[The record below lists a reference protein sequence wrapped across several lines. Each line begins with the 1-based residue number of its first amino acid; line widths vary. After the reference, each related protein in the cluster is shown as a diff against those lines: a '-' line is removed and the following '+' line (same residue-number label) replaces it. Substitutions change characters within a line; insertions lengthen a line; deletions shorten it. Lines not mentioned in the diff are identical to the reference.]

1 MNKIKEIDQNLFKL
15 SEEIEKNYLAYINPV
30 NSTLQ
35 REIFFDSI
43 KKHTYTNPIFEYQ
56 KQDEQLFTQIEEKI
70 QLIKKQLK
78 TSIAEKILK
87 QKAEDLLLDLH
98 LMQRVNAPKFCNASK
113 KAYGEPNSKLI
124 KKSLEILKME
134 IKKTQENPLNPI
146 EAKLLL
152 EEKMQKVPTGFTVS
166 TEENMSAQA
175 SEHIAEKKVKL
186 NKNAIFSKE
195 NVEQLFV
202 HEVETHVY
210 RHLNGILQPLQCL
223 AMGAGG
229 EFLRTEEGLAI
240 FNEHKANTSSQN
252 RQRTYAGRTIAVN
265 YALKHDFFETF
276 DYLKNF
282 FSDSEAYTITQRV
295 KRGVP
300 YGQKGAFTKDYSY
313 FAGLIEINE
322 FMNNTEN
329 IKDLYYGKISIKEIK
344 LIKKLP
350 GLIEPKYLPTWIQF
364 EK

>member
-1 MNKIKEIDQNLFKL
+1 VNEIKEIDQKLYNLA
-15 SEEIEKNYLAYINPV
+15 EQIEKNYLAYINPI

-43 KKHTYTNPIFEYQ
+43 KNHSYTNPLFEYQ
-56 KQDEQLFTQIEEKI
+56 KQEEQLLKKVKEDIQIIE
-70 QLIKKQLK
+70 KQLGN
-78 TSIAEKILK
+78 SIAEKILK
-87 QKAEDLLLDLH
+87 LKANDLLLDLN
-98 LMQRVNAPKFCNASK
+98 LMQNVNTPKFCNASK
-113 KAYGEPNSKLI
+113 KGYGEPNSKLI

-134 IKKTQENPLNPI
+134 IKKTQETQISPI

-152 EEKMQKVPTGFTVS
+152 EKKMQKIPTGFIVS
-166 TEENMSAQA
+166 IEENMSAQA

-186 NKNAIFSKE
+186 NKNATFSKE
-195 NVEQLFV
+195 SVEQLFV

-210 RHLNGILQPLQCL
+210 RHLNGIQQPLQCL
-223 AMGAGG
+223 AIGAGG

-240 FNEHKANTSSQN
+240 FNEHKANTSTQN
-252 RQRTYAGRTIAVN
+252 RERTYAGRTIAVN

-282 FSDSEAYTITQRV
+282 FSENEAYTITQRV

-300 YGQKGAFTKDYSY
+300 IGQKGAFTKDYSY
-313 FAGLIEINE
+313 FAGLMEVSE
-322 FMNNTEN
+322 FADNKDK
-329 IKDLYYGKISIKEIK
+329 IKDLYCGKISIKEIK

-350 GLIEPKYLPTWIQF
+350 GLVEAKYLPKWL
-364 EK
+364 